1 MIGRPYVYGLA
12 AGGQA
17 GVERALQILKDE
29 LERNMVLMGVT
40 RIADVDGRFLYPM
53 RGSVDQRNP
62 DERCG

>member
-1 MIGRPYVYGLA
+1 
-12 AGGQA
+12 
-17 GVERALQILKDE
+17 
-29 LERNMVLMGVT
+29 MVLMGVT